1 MCCNDD
7 DNGDDGDDD
16 DDDDNDDGDLFCDC
30 SITIFIHG
38 LEKLFK
44 SSFFA
49 HELLRKSIL
58 ILSTINVVK
67 SARASKHKC
76 LIVCNLKGEASI
88 EISIHFMEEL
98 FYLFPG
104 ILFLMLML

>member
-1 MCCNDD
+1 MCCNVD
-7 DNGDDGDDD
+7 DNGDFDDDDDDGDDDGDDD
-16 DDDDNDDGDLFCDC
+16 DDDDDDGDLFCDC

-49 HELLRKSIL
+49 HELLNKPVL

-67 SARASKHKC
+67 SACPLKHKS
-76 LIVCNLKGEASI
+76 L
-88 EISIHFMEEL
+88 
-98 FYLFPG
+98 
-104 ILFLMLML
+104 